1 MRDVG
6 TLARGREAVGR
17 RAWTDAHASLTAAD
31 DGTGLAPADLE
42 LLATSAYMLGRDE
55 EYLAVLERAHH
66 AHVDAGEPLRAARCA
81 FWSGMHLL
89 LRGEMGRG
97 TGWLGRAQRL
107 VELHAD
113 ECVERGYLLMPLVFR
128 REAEGDLD
136 GGAAIAGQAAA
147 IAQRFGDR
155 DLFGL
160 AVHVQGH
167 LLVEGNRITEG
178 LALLDEAMIAVTT
191 GELSPIASG
200 IVYCG
205 VILGCQQA
213 YEPRRA
219 QEWTAAL
226 TEWCESQ
233 PDMVAFTGRCMTH
246 RAEIMLLRGEWAK
259 ALAEAR
265 RAGARAAQAN
275 NRTAVG
281 DALCLEGDI
290 RRVRGD
296 LDAAE
301 EAYREANRSGC
312 EPQPGLALL
321 QLARGDAATAAAAI
335 RRALGE
341 TAEVARRTR
350 LLPACVE
357 IMLAGGDVAAAHDAC
372 DELEGIAAGRGSEVL
387 DAIVAQTRG
396 SVDLAEGD
404 PVAALPALR
413 RAWRVWQE
421 VGAPY
426 ETARVRVLT
435 SRACRALGDGDAAE
449 MELEEARETFRR
461 LGAACDLA
469 RIDAHV
475 GAAAAHGLTEREL
488 EVLRLVA
495 TGQTNR
501 AIAAELVLSERTV
514 DRHVS
519 NIFAKLGVSSRTAA
533 AAYAYE
539 QGLV

>member
-1 MRDVG
+1 M
-6 TLARGREAVGR
+6 
-17 RAWTDAHASLTAAD
+17 TAAD
-31 DGTGLAPADLE
+31 DAAALEPADLE

-107 VELHAD
+107 VALHAE
-113 ECVERGYLLMPLVFR
+113 ECVEQGYLLMPLAFR
-128 REAEGDLD
+128 QEAEGDLD
-136 GGAAIAGQAAA
+136 GGAAIAGRAAG

-167 LLVEGNRITEG
+167 LLVEANRIAEG
-178 LALLDEAMIAVTT
+178 LALLDEAMLAVTT

-246 RAEIMLLRGEWAK
+246 RAEIMLLRGEWPA
-259 ALAEAR
+259 ASTEAR

-281 DALCLEGDI
+281 DALCLEADI
-290 RRVRGD
+290 RRLRGD
-296 LDAAE
+296 LDAAD

-312 EPQPGLALL
+312 EPQPGLSLL
-321 QLARGDAATAAAAI
+321 QLARGDAAAAAAAI

-341 TAEVARRTR
+341 TADVWGRTR

-357 IMLAGGDVAAAHDAC
+357 IMLADGDVAAAHSAC

-387 DAIVAQTRG
+387 DAIVAHARG

-404 PVAALPALR
+404 AAAALPRASPRVAGVAGGRGAVRDGSRARPHEPRLPRARRRRRRRDGAGGGARDLPAARRGVRPRADR
-413 RAWRVWQE
+413 RARRY
-421 VGAPY
+421 GRRPR
-426 ETARVRVLT
+426 THG
-435 SRACRALGDGDAAE
+435 SRAA
-449 MELEEARETFRR
+449 
-461 LGAACDLA
+461 
-469 RIDAHV
+469 
-475 GAAAAHGLTEREL
+475 GAAARRDRSDEPCDRRRARAERADGGPSREQHLREAGGLVADRRGG
-488 EVLRLVA
+488 LRL
-495 TGQTNR
+495 R
-501 AIAAELVLSERTV
+501 AGA
-514 DRHVS
+514 
-519 NIFAKLGVSSRTAA
+519 GVTRRR
-533 AAYAYE
+533 
-539 QGLV
+539 G